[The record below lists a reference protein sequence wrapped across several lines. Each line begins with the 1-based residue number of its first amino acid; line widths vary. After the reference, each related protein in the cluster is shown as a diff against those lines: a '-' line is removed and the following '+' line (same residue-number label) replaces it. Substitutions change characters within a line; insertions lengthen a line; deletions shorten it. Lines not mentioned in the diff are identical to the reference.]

1 MIFTIILILTAV
13 TMFIV
18 LWRAER
24 DILYGVMLSSMFT
37 LLLSGFCLAS
47 ILTLD
52 AGVTQVTTKHNLVQ
66 RNGEYVERKLISGTD
81 MVTFTVGGKKE
92 HDYVEEAGKV
102 TIKGTT
108 SKPYVTHY
116 GKTVYKDNIWNNY
129 FVWKL
134 PVPQEDTRYVLHLP
148 FEGGDKKW

>member
-1 MIFTIILILTAV
+1 MIVTIILILTAV
-13 TMFIV
+13 TLFIV

-24 DILYGVMLSSMFT
+24 DIFYGVMLSFMFT
-37 LLLSGFCLAS
+37 LLLSGFCLVAS
-47 ILTLD
+47 ILTLGP
-52 AGVTQVTTKHNLVQ
+52 GVTQVPTKHNLVQ
-66 RNGEYVERKLISGTD
+66 RNGVYVERKLISNKD
-81 MVTFTVGGKKE
+81 MVRFTVAKKGAHE
-92 HDYVEEAGKV
+92 YVEEADKV

-134 PVPQEDTRYVLHLP
+134 PVTQEDTRYVLHLP
-148 FEGGDKKW
+148 FEGAE

>member
-37 LLLSGFCLAS
+37 LLLSGFCLVAS
-47 ILTLD
+47 ILTLGP
-52 AGVTQVTTKHNLVQ
+52 GVTQVPTKHNLVQ
-66 RNGEYVERKLISGTD
+66 RNGVYVERKLISETD
-81 MVTFTVGGKKE
+81 MVTFTVKGKGE
-92 HDYVEEAGKV
+92 YVEEADKV

-108 SKPYVTHY
+108 GKPYVTHY
-116 GKTVYKDNIWNNY
+116 GKTVYKDNLWNNY
-129 FVWKL
+129 FVWRL
-134 PVPQEDTRYVLHLP
+134 PVPQEDEHYTIYLP

>member
-1 MIFTIILILTAV
+1 MIFTIILILTV
-13 TMFIV
+13 FIV

-24 DILYGVMLSSMFT
+24 DILYGVMLSFMFT
-37 LLLSGFCLAS
+37 LLLSGLCLVS

-66 RNGEYVERKLISGTD
+66 RNGVYVERKLISNKD
-81 MVTFTVGGKKE
+81 MVKFTVDKKGTPE
-92 HDYVEEAGKV
+92 YVEEADKV

-134 PVPQEDTRYVLHLP
+134 PVVQEDTRYVLHLP

>member
-37 LLLSGFCLAS
+37 LLLSGLCLVAS
-47 ILTLD
+47 ILTL
-52 AGVTQVTTKHNLVQ
+52 GPGITQVTTKHNLVQ
-66 RNGEYVERKLISGTD
+66 RNGVYVERKLISEKD
-81 MVTFTVGGKKE
+81 MVTFTVKGT
-92 HDYVEEAGKV
+92 HDYVEEADKV

-116 GKTVYKDNIWNNY
+116 GKTVYKDNLWNNY
-129 FVWKL
+129 FVWRL
-134 PVPQEDTRYVLHLP
+134 PVTQEDTRYILHLP

>member
-13 TMFIV
+13 TLFIV
-18 LWRAER
+18 EWRANR
-24 DILYGVMLSSMFT
+24 KVLSGLFIT
-37 LLLSGFCLAS
+37 ALFALLLSGLCLVAS
-47 ILTLD
+47 ILTLGP
-52 AGVTQVTTKHNLVQ
+52 GVTQVPTKHNLVPH
-66 RNGEYVERKLISGTD
+66 NGVYVERKLISNKDT
-81 MVTFTVGGKKE
+81 VTFTVKGKGE
-92 HDYVEEAGKV
+92 YIEEADKV

-129 FVWKL
+129 FVWRL
-134 PVPQEDTRYVLHLP
+134 PVPQEDTRYILHLP

>member
-1 MIFTIILILTAV
+1 MIFTLILILTAV
-13 TMFIV
+13 TLFIV

-37 LLLSGFCLAS
+37 LLLSGFCLVAS

-66 RNGEYVERKLISGTD
+66 RNGVYVERKLISGTD
-81 MVTFTVGGKKE
+81 MVTFTVKGEGE
-92 HDYVEEAGKV
+92 YVEEADKV

-129 FVWKL
+129 FVWRL
-134 PVPQEDTRYVLHLP
+134 PVPQEDEHYTIYLP
-148 FEGGDKKW
+148 FEGGAE

>member
-37 LLLSGFCLAS
+37 LLLSGLCLVAS
-47 ILTLD
+47 ILTLGP
-52 AGVTQVTTKHNLVQ
+52 GVTQVPTKHNLVQ
-66 RNGEYVERKLISGTD
+66 RNGVYVERKLISNKD
-81 MVTFTVGGKKE
+81 MVTFTVKE
-92 HDYVEEAGKV
+92 HDYVEEADKV

-129 FVWKL
+129 FVWRFT
-134 PVPQEDTRYVLHLP
+134 VPQEDTRYVLHLP
-148 FEGGDKKW
+148 FEGGDNK

>member
-18 LWRAER
+18 LWWAER
-24 DILYGVMLSSMFT
+24 DILCGVMLSSMFT
-37 LLLSGFCLAS
+37 LLLSGFCLVAS
-47 ILTLD
+47 ILTLGQ
-52 AGVTQVTTKHNLVQ
+52 GVTQVTTKHNLVQ
-66 RNGEYVERKLISGTD
+66 RNGEYVERKLISNKD
-81 MVTFTVGGKKE
+81 MVRFTVKGTPE
-92 HDYVEEAGKV
+92 YVEEADNV
-102 TIKGTT
+102 TIKSTT

-134 PVPQEDTRYVLHLP
+134 PVVQEGEHYTIYLP
-148 FEGGDKKW
+148 FEGGDSK

>member
-1 MIFTIILILTAV
+1 MIFTLILILTAV

-24 DILYGVMLSSMFT
+24 DILCGVMLSSMFT
-37 LLLSGFCLAS
+37 LLLSGSCLATS

-52 AGVTQVTTKHNLVQ
+52 AGVTQVPTKHNLVQ
-66 RNGEYVERKLISGTD
+66 RNGVYVERKLISETD
-81 MVTFTVGGKKE
+81 MVRFTVKGKGE
-92 HDYVEEAGKV
+92 YVEEADKV

-116 GKTVYKDNIWNNY
+116 GKTVYKDNVWNNY
-129 FVWKL
+129 FVWKF
-134 PVPQEDTRYVLHLP
+134 PVPQEDEHYTIYLP
-148 FEGGDKKW
+148 FEGGDNK

>member
-1 MIFTIILILTAV
+1 MIFTLILILTAV

-37 LLLSGFCLAS
+37 LLLSGLCLVS
-47 ILTLD
+47 ILTLGP
-52 AGVTQVTTKHNLVQ
+52 GVTQVTTKHNLVPH
-66 RNGEYVERKLISGTD
+66 NGVYVERKLVSETD
-81 MVTFTVGGKKE
+81 MVKFTVKGKGE
-92 HDYVEEAGKV
+92 YVEEADKV

-129 FVWKL
+129 FVWRL
-134 PVPQEDTRYVLHLP
+134 PVTQEDEHYTIYLP

>member
-37 LLLSGFCLAS
+37 LLLSGSCLATS

-52 AGVTQVTTKHNLVQ
+52 AGVTQVPTKHNLVQ
-66 RNGEYVERKLISGTD
+66 RNGVYVERKLIGETD
-81 MVTFTVGGKKE
+81 MIRFTVKGTPE
-92 HDYVEEAGKV
+92 YVEEADKV

-116 GKTVYKDNIWNNY
+116 GKTVYKGNLWNNY
-129 FVWKL
+129 FVWRF
-134 PVPQEDTRYVLHLP
+134 PVTQEDTRYVLHLP

>member
-24 DILYGVMLSSMFT
+24 GILYGLMLSSMFT
-37 LLLSGFCLAS
+37 LLLSGPCLVAS
-47 ILTLD
+47 IPTLGP
-52 AGVTQVTTKHNLVQ
+52 GVTQVTTKHNLVQ
-66 RNGEYVERKLISGTD
+66 PNGVYVERKLISNKD
-81 MVTFTVGGKKE
+81 MVKFTVKGKGE
-92 HDYVEEAGKV
+92 YVEEADKV

-134 PVPQEDTRYVLHLP
+134 PVTQEDTRYVLHLP
-148 FEGGDKKW
+148 FEGAE

>member
-37 LLLSGFCLAS
+37 LLLSGLCLVAS
-47 ILTLD
+47 ILTLGP
-52 AGVTQVTTKHNLVQ
+52 GVTQVPTKHNLVQ
-66 RNGEYVERKLISGTD
+66 RNGVYVERKLISNKDT
-81 MVTFTVGGKKE
+81 VTFTVKGKGE
-92 HDYVEEAGKV
+92 YIEEADKV

-129 FVWKL
+129 FVWRL
-134 PVPQEDTRYVLHLP
+134 TVPQEDTRYVLHLP

>member
-24 DILYGVMLSSMFT
+24 DIFYGVMLSSMFT
-37 LLLSGFCLAS
+37 LLLSGFCLVAS

-66 RNGEYVERKLISGTD
+66 RNGEYVERKLVSETD
-81 MVTFTVGGKKE
+81 MVTFTVKGKGE
-92 HDYVEEAGKV
+92 YVEEADKV

-134 PVPQEDTRYVLHLP
+134 PVTQEDEHYTIYLP

>member
-13 TMFIV
+13 TLFIV
-18 LWRAER
+18 LWRAKR
-24 DILYGVMLSSMFT
+24 GILYGLMLSSMFT
-37 LLLSGFCLAS
+37 LLLSGPCLVAS
-47 ILTLD
+47 IPTLGL
-52 AGVTQVTTKHNLVQ
+52 GVTQVPTTHDLVQ
-66 RNGEYVERKLISGTD
+66 RNGVYVERKLISETD
-81 MVTFTVGGKKE
+81 MVTFTVKGKGE
-92 HDYVEEAGKV
+92 YVEEAGKV

-129 FVWKL
+129 FVWRF

-148 FEGGDKKW
+148 FEGGDNK